1 MSLGHANAGT
11 APPRAP
17 SVMPVVLS
25 IAGSDPS
32 GGAGIQAD
40 LKTFAAHGV
49 YGAAAITALTAQNTL
64 GVRGVHAAPAA
75 FVVEQVQAV
84 LDDLPVHAIK
94 TGMLVDVDV
103 VEAVAATIQRWQ
115 TSRAER
121 GVVVVVDPVLI
132 AKSGHALLAAN
143 AVDAVRTK
151 LLPLATLVTPNRP
164 EAEALVGF
172 AVVDEASA
180 IAAGRALIKLGAG
193 AALLKGG
200 HADGDDVL
208 DILVMPATTTVPPV
222 ADVTPDVS
230 PNGTADVEVHIVRTQ
245 RHRTRHTH
253 GTGCT
258 LSAAIAARLALGDAL
273 VVAVVESVR
282 WVNEAI
288 RTAPGLGGGHG
299 PLNHFAPVARV
310 INATDAV
317 GEEEPRRG

>member
-1 MSLGHANAGT
+1 
-11 APPRAP
+11 
-17 SVMPVVLS
+17 MPVVLS

-49 YGAAAITALTAQNTL
+49 YGAAALTAQNTL

-115 TSRAER
+115 ASRAEG

-208 DILVMPATTTVPPV
+208 DILVMPATSNVPPV

-230 PNGTADVEVHIVRTQ
+230 PDVSPKVTATSALERTAAVPDVEVHIVRTQ

-310 INATDAV
+310 INTTDAV